1 MEGRTEDGFLA
12 IAKNGEEVLISEV
25 EAIDISNVSDE
36 ELKDVCTDFV
46 AWSDDID
53 IIAETYKS
61 DAFPLIT
68 EQNIIYSI
76 LKHDEHF
83 NHSVDDIAEFF
94 KFHSNLSERIDFIKS
109 VFDDSYCEILIE
121 DSSSC
126 ERNRYGYKAHD
137 SGLFIWKGSYLN
149 RTMHNDLSWETI
161 ESHYADMIRK
171 DILTDSY
178 TEQLSFFDYNDYLD
192 LTGGQDKS
200 L

>member
-1 MEGRTEDGFLA
+1 MERRTEDGFLV

-94 KFHSNLSERIDFIKS
+94 
-109 VFDDSYCEILIE
+109 
-121 DSSSC
+121 
-126 ERNRYGYKAHD
+126 
-137 SGLFIWKGSYLN
+137 
-149 RTMHNDLSWETI
+149 
-161 ESHYADMIRK
+161 
-171 DILTDSY
+171 
-178 TEQLSFFDYNDYLD
+178 
-192 LTGGQDKS
+192 
-200 L
+200 